1 MFAYFVFIIFVLH
14 EGVSQSMSKTSYP
27 LLLTHDVIMSQLL
40 SFHRI
45 SSKQNMWL
53 VDSLSCLFLSCSSS
67 SIKTNSHT
75 VNDENFLKSENFSA
89 HPPVVCWHGIND
101 NSESCKTVFSTL
113 PNGTYTLSIQIG
125 VTLEADQYNSV
136 FMDMMDQVYLF
147 KCCSSVSSQR
157 IKKL

>member
-1 MFAYFVFIIFVLH
+1 M
-14 EGVSQSMSKTSYP
+14 MSSCPNYY
-27 LLLTHDVIMSQLL
+27 HV
-40 SFHRI
+40 

-136 FMDMMDQVYLF
+136 FMDMMDQVHLF
-147 KCCSSVSSQR
+147 ICLSSVSSQE
-157 IKKL
+157 IQKL